1 MYLVFT
7 TNSFPWLTIFVV
19 LPISAG
25 SLIFFFPHRGNKVI
39 RWYTICISILELLL
53 MTYAFFY
60 YFQLDDPLIQLTEDY
75 KWINCF
81 DFYWRLGI
89 DGLSLGP
96 ILLTGFITT
105 LATLAAWPV
114 TRDSRL
120 FHFLMLAM
128 YSGQIGLFSSQ
139 DLLLFFIMW
148 ELELIPVYLL
158 LSMWGGKKRLYS
170 ATKFILYT
178 AGGSVFLLIGA
189 LGIALYASNEATFNF
204 ETSANQSYPVALEI
218 LFYIGFLIAFAVKSP
233 IIPLHTWLPDTHG
246 EAHYSTCM
254 LLAGI
259 LLKMGAY
266 GLVRINMELL
276 PHAHSTFSP
285 WLIIVGAMQIIY
297 AASTSFGQQNLK
309 KRIAYSSVSH
319 MGFIIVGICSISE
332 MGLNGAIL
340 QIISHGF
347 IGAALFFLAGTSY
360 DRIRLVY
367 LDEMGGMATLMPKIF
382 TMFSILSLASLALPG
397 MSGFFS
403 ELIVFLGLITD
414 QKYLLIPKILITFV
428 MAVGIIL
435 TPIYLLS
442 MLRQMF
448 YGYKLFNAPNYL
460 DSGPRELFV
469 LISILLPVISI
480 GIYPDFV
487 FSLSV
492 DKVDTILSN
501 FFYR

>member
-1 MYLVFT
+1 MSDFY
-7 TNSFPWLTIFVV
+7 WLTIIVV

-25 SLIFFFPHRGNKVI
+25 SLIALLPHRGNKVV
-39 RWYTICISILELLL
+39 RWYTICICLFELLL
-53 MTYAFFY
+53 MTYVFRY
-60 YFQLDDPLIQLTEDY
+60 HFQLDDPLIQLEEDFNC
-75 KWINCF
+75 INLF
-81 DFYWRLGI
+81 DFHWRLGI
-89 DGLSLGP
+89 DGLSIGP

-114 TRDSRL
+114 TRNSRL

-128 YSGQIGLFSSQ
+128 YSGQIGSFSSR

-178 AGGSVFLLIGA
+178 AGGSIFLLMGV
-189 LGIALYASNEATFNF
+189 LGMGLYGSNEPRLNF
-204 ETSANQSYPVALEI
+204 ETLANQSYPVALEI
-218 LFYIGFLIAFAVKSP
+218 IFYFGFLIAYAVKSP

-276 PHAHSTFSP
+276 PHAHSIFSP
-285 WLIIVGAMQIIY
+285 WLMIVGAIQIIY
-297 AASTSFGQQNLK
+297 AALTSLGQRNLK

-319 MGFIIVGICSISE
+319 MGFIITGVSSITDA
-332 MGLNGAIL
+332 GLNGAIL

-360 DRIRLVY
+360 DRIRLRY
-367 LDEMGGMATLMPKIF
+367 LNEMGGIAILLPRIF
-382 TMFSILSLASLALPG
+382 MMFSSFSMASLALPG
-397 MSGFFS
+397 MSGFVAEFV
-403 ELIVFLGLITD
+403 IFLGIITSP
-414 QKYLLIPKILITFV
+414 KYLVMSKILISFV
-428 MAVGIIL
+428 MAIGMIL
-435 TPIYLLS
+435 TPIYSLS
-442 MLRQMF
+442 MSRQMF
-448 YGYKLFNAPNYL
+448 YGYKVFNVPNSYFV
-460 DSGPRELFV
+460 DSGPREIFI
-469 LISILLPVISI
+469 LICILLPIIGI

-487 FSLSV
+487 LSLSV
-492 DKVDTILSN
+492 DKVETILSN
-501 FFYR
+501 YFHG

>member
-1 MYLVFT
+1 MK
-7 TNSFPWLTIFVV
+7 NFPWLTIIVA
-19 LPISAG
+19 LPIFAG
-25 SLIFFFPHRGNKVI
+25 FSIFFFPHRGNKVI
-39 RWYTICISILELLL
+39 RWYTICICILELLL
-53 MTYAFFY
+53 TTYAFCY
-60 YFQLDDPLIQLTEDY
+60 HFQLDDPLIQLEQDY
-75 KWINCF
+75 RWINLF
-81 DFYWRLGI
+81 DFHWRLGI
-89 DGLSLGP
+89 DGLSVGP

-105 LATLAAWPV
+105 LATLAAWPA

-128 YSGQIGLFSSQ
+128 YSGQIGSFSSR

-178 AGGSVFLLIGA
+178 AGGSIFLLMGV
-189 LGIALYASNEATFNF
+189 LGMGLYGSNEPTLNF
-204 ETSANQSYPVALEI
+204 ETLANQSYPVVLEI
-218 LFYIGFLIAFAVKSP
+218 IFYFGFLIAYAVKSP

-276 PHAHSTFSP
+276 PHAHFLFSP
-285 WLIIVGAMQIIY
+285 WLVIVGTMQIIY
-297 AASTSFGQQNLK
+297 AASTSPGQRNLK

-319 MGFIIVGICSISE
+319 MGFTIIGISSITDK
-332 MGLNGAIL
+332 GLNGAIL

-347 IGAALFFLAGTSY
+347 IGAALFFLAGTTY
-360 DRIRLVY
+360 DRIHLLY
-367 LDEMGGMATLMPKIF
+367 LDEMGGIAIPMPKIF
-382 TMFSILSLASLALPG
+382 TMFSSFSMASLALPG
-397 MSGFFS
+397 MSGFVA
-403 ELIVFLGLITD
+403 ELVVFFGIITS
-414 QKYLLIPKILITFV
+414 QKFLLIPKILITFV
-428 MAVGIIL
+428 MAIGMIL
-435 TPIYLLS
+435 TPIYSLS

-448 YGYKLFNAPNYL
+448 YGYKQFNVQNFHFL
-460 DSGPRELFV
+460 DSGPRELF
-469 LISILLPVISI
+469 ISICIFLPVIGI

-492 DKVDTILSN
+492 DKVEAILSN
-501 FFYR
+501 YFYR